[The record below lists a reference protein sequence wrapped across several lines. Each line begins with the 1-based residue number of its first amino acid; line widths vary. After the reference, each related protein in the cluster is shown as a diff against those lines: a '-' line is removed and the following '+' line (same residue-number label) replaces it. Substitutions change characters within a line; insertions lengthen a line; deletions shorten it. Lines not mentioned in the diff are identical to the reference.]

1 MKKLLC
7 ILLCG
12 ILSMSF
18 VACGDSSSA
27 KAETESVATDSS
39 DSKESVSDD
48 LTSVE
53 PEEDTDEMFTLD
65 SDQTNGDPSVDLD
78 LTALSATM
86 VYSEVF
92 NMMTA
97 PGEFQDMKIKMAG
110 TCSIYVDE
118 ATGKTYYAC
127 IVQDATQCC
136 SQGLEFVL
144 NDSYSAEDY
153 PANGDEIII
162 KGTFSTYTE
171 GEMTYITMLDA
182 EME

>member
-18 VACGDSSSA
+18 VACGDSAEAKDETSA
-27 KAETESVATDSS
+27 KASESEA
-39 DSKESVSDD
+39 VSDD
-48 LTSVE
+48 LTAVE
-53 PEEDTDEMFTLD
+53 PEEDIDEMFTLD
-65 SDQTNGDPSVDLD
+65 SDQSNGDPSVDLD

-97 PGEFQDMKIKMAG
+97 PDEFKDMKIKMAG
-110 TCSIYVDE
+110 TCSVYVDE

-144 NDSYSAEDY
+144 NDTYSAEDY
-153 PANGDEIII
+153 PANGDEITI